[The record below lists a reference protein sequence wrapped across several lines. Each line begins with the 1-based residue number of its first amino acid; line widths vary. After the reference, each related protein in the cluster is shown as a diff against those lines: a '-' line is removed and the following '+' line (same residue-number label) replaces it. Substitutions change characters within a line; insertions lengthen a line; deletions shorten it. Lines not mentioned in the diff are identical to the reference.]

1 LAQQRHERIV
11 REVGLR
17 GAARVVE
24 LADLLGVSDMT
35 VRRDLG
41 MLDELGLVVKVHG
54 GATAPTYHVRDEP
67 GFVAKS
73 MRNIDEKTSIARAA
87 AKMVVPGGTI
97 GITAGT
103 TTWRLAAE
111 LTAIADLTVVTN
123 SVRVADV
130 FFAHP
135 RTDRTVILTGGVRTP
150 SEALVGPITV
160 AALRTVHVD
169 MLFAG
174 IHGMSERTGFTTP
187 NLLES
192 DTNRAFVR
200 AARQSVVVADHTKW
214 DVTGLSSFADLD
226 EIDVLVTDEM
236 ITGEAADVLAA
247 GIECVMIVP
256 ATVDGIE
263 LDQHRGDQH
272 RIDPHQPPR
281 SA

>member
-1 LAQQRHERIV
+1 
-11 REVGLR
+11 
-17 GAARVVE
+17 
-24 LADLLGVSDMT
+24 
-35 VRRDLG
+35 
-41 MLDELGLVVKVHG
+41 
-54 GATAPTYHVRDEP
+54 
-67 GFVAKS
+67 
-73 MRNIDEKTSIARAA
+73 
-87 AKMVVPGGTI
+87 
-97 GITAGT
+97 
-103 TTWRLAAE
+103 